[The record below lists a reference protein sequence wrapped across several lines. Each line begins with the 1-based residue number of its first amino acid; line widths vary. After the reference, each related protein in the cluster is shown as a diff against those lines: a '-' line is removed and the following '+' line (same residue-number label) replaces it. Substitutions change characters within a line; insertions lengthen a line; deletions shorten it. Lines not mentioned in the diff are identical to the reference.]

1 MLLLL
6 FKVASR
12 HYAIEA
18 QRVVQVVSSR
28 MLQRSE
34 RVIQSD
40 ILKPNASKL
49 DASKSDASNA
59 QVGLLQWEVNQS
71 MNNIGQSIAL
81 VPVIDLSQLLM
92 GVDCPNT
99 IGTRIMV
106 VQDETDRL
114 WGLMAASMVQ
124 TWKIDD
130 DLWVESERQQILMQD
145 QTLIYGLSVDQLL
158 TQVRNSCDQFRV
170 RTVAVERDRTASQN

>member
-6 FKVASR
+6 FKVAFR

-18 QRVVQVVSSR
+18 RRVVQVVSSR
-28 MLQRSE
+28 RLQRSE

-40 ILKPNASKL
+40 ASKP
-49 DASKSDASNA
+49 DAANA
-59 QVGLLQWEVNQS
+59 QVGLLQWDVNQPLVQ
-71 MNNIGQSIAL
+71 GAQQSVAF

-92 GVDCPNT
+92 EVACPNT

-124 TWKIDD
+124 TWTIDD
-130 DLWVESERQQILMQD
+130 DLWVESDRQQILMRD

>member
-18 QRVVQVVSSR
+18 KRVLQVLPSTR
-28 MLQRSE
+28 LQRS
-34 RVIQSD
+34 QSD
-40 ILKPNASKL
+40 LRSPL
-49 DASKSDASNA
+49 DVQSA
-59 QVGLLQWEVNQS
+59 QVGLLQWQTPQQLDL
-71 MNNIGQSIAL
+71 I
-81 VPVIDLSQLLM
+81 PVIDLSQLLM
-92 GVDCPNT
+92 GVACPRT

-106 VQDETDRL
+106 VKDDSRDQV

-124 TWKIDD
+124 TWSIDD
-130 DLWVESERQQILMQD
+130 DLWAESEVQQILMQD

-158 TQVRNSCDQFRV
+158 TQVGNSCDQFRL
-170 RTVAVERDRTASQN
+170 RTVAVERDRAAAQN

>member
-6 FKVASR
+6 FKVAFR

-18 QRVVQVVSSR
+18 RRVVQVVSSR
-28 MLQRSE
+28 RLQRSE

-40 ILKPNASKL
+40 ASKA
-49 DASKSDASNA
+49 DASKADAANA
-59 QVGLLQWEVNQS
+59 QVGLLQWDVNQS
-71 MNNIGQSIAL
+71 VVQGEQQSVAF

-106 VQDETDRL
+106 VQDESDRL

-124 TWKIDD
+124 TWTIED
-130 DLWVESERQQILMQD
+130 DLWVEAEHQQILMRD

>member
-18 QRVVQVVSSR
+18 KRVLQVLSST
-28 MLQRSE
+28 MLQRS
-34 RVIQSD
+34 QSD
-40 ILKPNASKL
+40 LRSAL
-49 DASKSDASNA
+49 DVPSA
-59 QVGLLQWEVNQS
+59 QVGLLQWRVDQTWD
-71 MNNIGQSIAL
+71 L
-81 VPVIDLSQLLM
+81 VPVIDLSQLLI
-92 GVDCPNT
+92 GVACPRT

-106 VQDETDRL
+106 VKDDNRDQV

-124 TWKIDD
+124 TWDIDD
-130 DLWVESERQQILMQD
+130 DLWRSSEVQQILMQD

-158 TQVRNSCDQFRV
+158 DQVRNSCDQFRV
-170 RTVAVERDRTASQN
+170 RTVAVERDRAASQN

>member
-18 QRVVQVVSSR
+18 KRVLQVLPATR
-28 MLQRSE
+28 LQRSQVE
-34 RVIQSD
+34 LVSSDFQS
-40 ILKPNASKL
+40 
-49 DASKSDASNA
+49 A
-59 QVGLLQWEVNQS
+59 QVGLLQWHGDQP
-71 MNNIGQSIAL
+71 GQQPGTQQLDL

-92 GVDCPNT
+92 GVPCPKT

-106 VQDETDRL
+106 VQDESDRRV

-124 TWKIDD
+124 TWTLDD
-130 DLWVESERQQILMQD
+130 DLWSSSETQQILMQD

-158 TQVRNSCDQFRV
+158 TQVRNSCDQLRV
-170 RTVAVERDRTASQN
+170 RTVAVERDRAASHN

>member
-6 FKVASR
+6 FKVAFR

-18 QRVVQVVSSR
+18 RRVVQVVSSR
-28 MLQRSE
+28 RLQRSE

-40 ILKPNASKL
+40 AAKSNA
-49 DASKSDASNA
+49 ANA

-71 MNNIGQSIAL
+71 TNKIGQSIAL

-106 VQDETDRL
+106 VQDESDRL

-124 TWKIDD
+124 TWTLEP
-130 DLWVESERQQILMQD
+130 DLWVESEHQQILMRD